1 MPGSLTCPNCG
12 QQVETDSW
20 KCTSCGIDL
29 ALAAVL
35 TAELS
40 FANPDQPV
48 EGALIAPEIFVPRLG
63 EILLEK
69 KLIRPADLQTALNYS
84 SSLASQNQPRLFGQI
99 LLDLKLIDRETLDQV
114 ITEQIY
120 KLQAALRQSNQN
132 LEQRV
137 QERTFDL
144 QNALSR
150 LSELSQ
156 LKSNFIS
163 NISHELRTPLTH
175 IRGYLDL
182 FDDESLG
189 PLNLAQR
196 NALDI
201 VLRSENRLE
210 QLIDDLIR
218 FTLAERG
225 EFTLHMTPCTV
236 DELINPCVERSDRI
250 AQNQGVALQVDI
262 PDGLPRVSADSE
274 KITWVL
280 IQLLDNAIKFTPA
293 GGCVKVA
300 VHAEDSLVTFRVSD
314 TGIGIPKERFDELFE
329 PFHQLD
335 SSETRKYGGTG
346 LGLALV
352 KKIIDA
358 HGSMIRVKSEVGA
371 GSQFEFS
378 LVKANEYDV

>member
-1 MPGSLTCPNCG
+1 MPGSITCPNCG
-12 QQVETDSW
+12 QQVEQDAW
-20 KCTSCGIDL
+20 KCPHCGIDL

-35 TAELS
+35 AEERT
-40 FANPDQPV
+40 FAFTSQ
-48 EGALIAPEIFVPRLG
+48 ESASTLIAPEILVPRLG

-69 KLIRPADLQTALNYS
+69 KLIQPDNLQKALDYS
-84 SSLASQNQPRLFGQI
+84 ATLTVQNRPRLLGQI
-99 LLDLKLIDRETLDQV
+99 LLDLQLIDRETLDLV

-120 KLQAALRQSNQN
+120 KLQAALQQSNQL

-137 QERTFDL
+137 QERTNDL
-144 QNALSR
+144 QTALAK

-175 IRGYLDL
+175 IKGYLDL
-182 FDDESLG
+182 FADESLG
-189 PLNLAQR
+189 PLTPTQKEAM
-196 NALDI
+196 DI
-201 VLRSENRLE
+201 VLRSETRLE

-225 EFTLHMTPCTV
+225 EFTLHISAYTV
-236 DELINPCVERSDRI
+236 GELINPGIERSARS
-250 AQNQGVALQVDI
+250 AQNRSVSVNIDI
-262 PDGLPRVSADSE
+262 PEGLPPVKADGE
-274 KITWVL
+274 KITWVIL
-280 IQLLDNAIKFTPA
+280 QLLDNAIKFTPK
-293 GGCVKVA
+293 GGCVSIA
-300 VHAEDSLVTFRVSD
+300 AQAEDSLVTIRVID

-335 SSETRKYGGTG
+335 SSERRKYGGTG

-358 HGSMIRVKSEVGA
+358 HGSTIKVKSEVGI

-378 LVKANEYDV
+378 LVKAN